1 MPRTNNE
8 MIAAKLPYQRFRC
21 LKICKTFQYSWRKK
35 REEYR
40 HETGRSS
47 LHSYAARAQERV
59 RSAVDFNLRAML
71 ARENQAD
78 TTTPNPVRMAA
89 APLPKRAQRS

>member
-1 MPRTNNE
+1 LE
-8 MIAAKLPYQRFRC
+8 E
-21 LKICKTFQYSWRKK
+21 KK
-35 REEYR
+35 EKNTDTKRDD
-40 HETGRSS
+40 RS
-47 LHSYAARAQERV
+47 LDSYAARAQDRL
-59 RSAVDFNLRAML
+59 RSAVDFNLRAMF

>member
-8 MIAAKLPYQRFRC
+8 LIAAKLPYQRFRC

-40 HETGRSS
+40 HETGRSKFAQLRGAS
-47 LHSYAARAQERV
+47 AR
-59 RSAVDFNLRAML
+59 
-71 ARENQAD
+71 
-78 TTTPNPVRMAA
+78 TTT
-89 APLPKRAQRS
+89 LGGWF